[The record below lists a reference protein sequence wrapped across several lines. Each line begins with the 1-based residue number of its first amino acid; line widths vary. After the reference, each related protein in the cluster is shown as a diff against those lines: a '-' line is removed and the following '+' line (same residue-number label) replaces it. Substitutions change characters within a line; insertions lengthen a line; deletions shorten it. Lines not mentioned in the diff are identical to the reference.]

1 MVRVVLSADL
11 NPISPAKASPTRSV
25 KTGLAGSASM
35 AATTSRVCSTR
46 CVAAT
51 NGSQRPRCSRCV
63 SMAVKMSGASSARS
77 GRNPKSSG
85 RGIAFMAYCVCP
97 AKDNEFPVIYIIVN
111 I

>member
-51 NGSQRPRCSRCV
+51 NREPAPEVFALRV
-63 SMAVKMSGASSARS
+63 Y
-77 GRNPKSSG
+77 GRKDV
-85 RGIAFMAYCVCP
+85 RGVVRTERA
-97 AKDNEFPVIYIIVN
+97 
-111 I
+111 

>member
-51 NGSQRPRCSRCV
+51 NGSQREVFALRV
-63 SMAVKMSGASSARS
+63 Y
-77 GRNPKSSG
+77 GRKDV
-85 RGIAFMAYCVCP
+85 RGVVRTERA
-97 AKDNEFPVIYIIVN
+97 
-111 I
+111 